1 MTCDRNEVERT
12 MIERRRLGALEVSAL
27 GLGCMSMTPVYGTPD
42 PGEAIA
48 AVQRAPELGIDFID
62 TSDAYAHGAN
72 EELIGRAIAGRR
84 NKYILATKFGN
95 IRLPDGTP
103 GAKGNP
109 AYVLEACDGSLR
121 RLGTDIIDLYFI
133 HRVDDTVP
141 VEDTVGAMKTLVQ
154 AGKVRHIGISE
165 AAPATIRRAHATHP
179 LAAVQTEY
187 SLWTRDVEINGVLD
201 VCKELGIGFMAYS
214 PLGRG
219 FLTGAIGTGEAL
231 AAKDVRLNMPRFQG
245 ENLEHNLGILDGLK
259 RLAAAEGRKPAELAI
274 AWLLSRQPPL
284 VVLAGSSR
292 RKWLEENAAA
302 AGVKLGE
309 PAKEELDRIFAPGV
323 AKGDRYPPGQMR
335 RLCL

>member
-1 MTCDRNEVERT
+1 
-12 MIERRRLGALEVSAL
+12 MIERRHLGDLEVSAL

-42 PGEAIA
+42 ASEAIA
-48 AVQRAPELGIDFID
+48 TIHRAPELGIDVID
-62 TSDAYAHGAN
+62 TSDAYAHGSN

-84 NKYILATKFGN
+84 DKYILATKFGN

-103 GAKGNP
+103 SAKGDP
-109 AYVLEACDGSLR
+109 EYVLAACEASLR
-121 RLGTDIIDLYFI
+121 RLGTDVIDLYFI

-154 AGKVRHIGISE
+154 AGKVRHLGISE

-187 SLWTRDVEINGVLD
+187 SLWTRDVETNGVLD
-201 VCKELGIGFMAYS
+201 VCKELGIGFIAYS

-219 FLTGAIGTGEAL
+219 FLTGAIGGSEAL
-231 AAKDVRLNMPRFQG
+231 AAKDVRVNMPRFQG
-245 ENLEHNLGILDGLK
+245 ENWQHNLGLLDRLK
-259 RLAAAEGRKPAELAI
+259 QFAAAEGKSPAELAV
-274 AWLLSRQPPL
+274 AWLLSRRPPL

-302 AGVKLGE
+302 AGVTLSE
-309 PAKEELDRIFAPGV
+309 HAKEELDRIFAPDA

-335 RLCL
+335 RLGL

>member
-1 MTCDRNEVERT
+1 
-12 MIERRRLGALEVSAL
+12 MIERRRLGALEVSAI

-42 PGEAIA
+42 ANEAIA
-48 AVQRAPELGIDFID
+48 TLHRAPELGIDFID

-72 EELIGRAIAGRR
+72 EELVGRALAGRR
-84 NKYILATKFGN
+84 NRYILATKFGN
-95 IRLPDGTP
+95 IRLADGTP

-109 AYVLEACDGSLR
+109 EYVPAACDASLR
-121 RLGTDIIDLYFI
+121 RLGTDVIDLYFI

-141 VEDTVGAMKTLVQ
+141 IEDTVGAMKRLVE
-154 AGKVRHIGISE
+154 AGKVRYIGISE

-187 SLWTRDVEINGVLD
+187 SLWTRDVEINGVRD
-201 VCKELGIGFMAYS
+201 VCKELGVGFIAYS

-219 FLTGAIGTGEAL
+219 FLTGMVGDNKSLEV
-231 AAKDVRLNMPRFQG
+231 KDVRLNMPRFQG
-245 ENLEHNLGILDGLK
+245 ENLKHNLALLDGLK
-259 RLAAAEGRKPAELAI
+259 RVAAAEGRKPAELAI

-302 AGVKLGE
+302 AVVTLSE
-309 PAKEELDRIFAPGV
+309 VARQELDRLFVPGA

-335 RLCL
+335 RLSL

>member
-1 MTCDRNEVERT
+1 
-12 MIERRRLGALEVSAL
+12 MIERRRLGALEVPAL
-27 GLGCMSMTPVYGTPD
+27 GLGCMSMTAIYGTPEES
-42 PGEAIA
+42 EAIA
-48 AVQRAPELGIDFID
+48 TVRRAPELGIDLID

-84 NKYILATKFGN
+84 DAYILATKFGN

-103 GAKGNP
+103 SAKGDP
-109 AYVLEACDGSLR
+109 AYVLEACEASLR
-121 RLGTDIIDLYFI
+121 RLGTDVIDLYFI

-141 VEDTVGAMKTLVQ
+141 IEDTVGAMKALVQ

-165 AAPATIRRAHATHP
+165 AAPVTIRRAHATHP

-187 SLWTRDVEINGVLD
+187 SLWTRDVETNGVRD

-219 FLTGAIGTGEAL
+219 FLTGAIGGSEAL

-245 ENLEHNLGILDGLK
+245 ENLHHNLGLLDGLK
-259 RLAAAEGRKPAELAI
+259 QLAAAEGRSPAELAI

-284 VVLAGSSR
+284 TVLAGSSR
-292 RKWLEENAAA
+292 RKWLEANAAA
-302 AGVKLGE
+302 AGVQLSE
-309 PAKEELDRIFAPGV
+309 RAKIELDRIFAPGV

-335 RLCL
+335 RLGL